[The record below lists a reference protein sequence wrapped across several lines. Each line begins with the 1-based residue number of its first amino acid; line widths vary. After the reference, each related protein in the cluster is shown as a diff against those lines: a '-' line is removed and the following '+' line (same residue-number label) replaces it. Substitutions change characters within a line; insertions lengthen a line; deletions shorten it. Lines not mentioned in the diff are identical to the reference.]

1 MRSRSAVRI
10 LSFKAL
16 TKMTFLE
23 PVFLLHRLLPNPG
36 LLIGR
41 NCLIVLGLLLLSLTG
56 CGVDDEQGPTICAN
70 STPACATVRLIWN
83 PVDDSSVS
91 GYYIHY
97 GKQSTNQPG
106 SCEYAQELFVSSPK
120 GTVTGLDLGSI
131 YYFAVSAFN
140 GVESTC
146 SNEVFAHT

>member
-1 MRSRSAVRI
+1 MIA
-10 LSFKAL
+10 
-16 TKMTFLE
+16 FLK
-23 PVFLLHRLLPNPG
+23 PVFLPRCLPRNLG
-36 LLIGR
+36 LFIGR
-41 NCLIVLGLLLLSLTG
+41 DCLIVLGLLLLSLTG
-56 CGVDDEQGPTICAN
+56 CGVDDEQRPTICAN